1 MGKRELKALAKER
14 AEKEAKAHAVYS
26 ALWATPR
33 YAALHELKSRIFRAW
48 RHAEYV
54 ERDQRKASMID
65 ARYRR
70 VVRRIHRCE
79 CRAFTAAGLIAFE

>member
-1 MGKRELKALAKER
+1 MGKRELKALAAER
-14 AEKEAKAHAVYS
+14 AAKEARAHAVYS

-33 YAALHELKSRIFRAW
+33 YAALHELKSRVFRDW

-70 VVRRIHRCE
+70 IMRRILGIE
-79 CRAFTAAGLIAFE
+79 SAAFAKAGMPF